1 MPTVALFLWPVV
13 TAVLFKTL
21 AFRPAVIW
29 SLLAGYL
36 LLPERFAID
45 LPAVPPIDKTSILA
59 LSVGLAVLMSGSD
72 DERSGKRADRMEY
85 PRVSTL
91 IVGFF
96 VLLLMTSV
104 ATVWTNQ
111 QPLSYGP
118 LVVPATRPWDLVSNI
133 SALVFIVIPY
143 FVGRAYLA
151 RPMDHRLLLHALV
164 AAGLAYS
171 LLMLIEIRLSPQLHK
186 WVYGYHQHS
195 FAQHVRDGYRPKVF
209 LDHGLSVGLFVFT
222 VVIAAG
228 ALYRSAD
235 PKSRSR
241 WLIAALWMFAI
252 LSISENLG
260 AFALG
265 CLFLPILWLNRLWQ
279 ARIAAA
285 VGIIFLLYPVA
296 RQANLVPIDWIE
308 TQAIKVSEDR
318 AASFMTRIRNE
329 GELLERAG
337 EKPLVGWGGWGRNR
351 IYDDFGND
359 LSVTDG
365 LWIIQLGTNGWLGYI
380 GFFGLLTLP
389 VLLLP
394 RRARDGPLP
403 AETVAMS
410 LILAG
415 NFIYLIP
422 NSTLSPV
429 AWLMAGALV
438 GYVQAP
444 STVRKSETVT
454 QERRRP
460 VRYSRFEPQVSSAQR
475 GEVS

>member
-171 LLMLIEIRLSPQLHK
+171 LLMLIEIRLSPQLHR

-209 LDHGLSVGLFVFT
+209 LNHGLSVGFFVFT

-235 PKSRSR
+235 LKSRSR
-241 WLIAALWMFAI
+241 WLIAGIWMFLI
-252 LSISENLG
+252 LSISKNLG
-260 AFALG
+260 AFAMGL
-265 CLFLPILWLNRLWQ
+265 LMLPVLWLGHLWQ

-285 VGIIFLLYPVA
+285 IAFVFLLYPAV
-296 RQANLVPIDWIE
+296 RQADLVPIDWIE
-308 TQAIKVSEDR
+308 AQANKISEDR

-329 GELLERAG
+329 DELLARAA
-337 EKPLVGWGGWGRNR
+337 EKPLAGWGNWGRNR
-351 IYDDFGND
+351 IYDEWGND
-359 LSVTDG
+359 RSTTDG

-403 AETVAMS
+403 AETVALS

-444 STVRKSETVT
+444 STVRTTETVP
-454 QERRRP
+454 QDRRRK
-460 VRYSRFEPQVSSAQR
+460 VRYSRFEPQVPGARR
-475 GEVS
+475 GEAS